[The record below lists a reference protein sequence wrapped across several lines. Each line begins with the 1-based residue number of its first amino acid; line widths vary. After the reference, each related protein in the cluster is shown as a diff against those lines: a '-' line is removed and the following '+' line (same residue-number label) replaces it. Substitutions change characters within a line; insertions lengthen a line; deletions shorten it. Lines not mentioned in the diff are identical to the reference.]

1 MEKTLDKKELLASS
15 PVRFFEPTGAA
26 LDEGEIGLLTAKKG
40 LGKTSILVQFGIDTL
55 LKDTRQKKIVIT
67 EKGKKFKKDLL
78 KKYKNLKND

>member
-1 MEKTLDKKELLASS
+1 MKNQEYWLIYVAQGWIILTRIITKENNSQITDS
-15 PVRFFEPTGAA
+15 E
-26 LDEGEIGLLTAKKG
+26 
-40 LGKTSILVQFGIDTL
+40 IDTL